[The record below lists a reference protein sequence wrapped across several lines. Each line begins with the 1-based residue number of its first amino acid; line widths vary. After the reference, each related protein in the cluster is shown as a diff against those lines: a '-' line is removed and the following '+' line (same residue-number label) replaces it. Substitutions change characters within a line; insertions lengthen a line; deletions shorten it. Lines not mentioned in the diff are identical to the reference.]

1 MKIIHICE
9 TLKGGIESYLAEIVP
24 FQVERYGSENVH
36 LIVPR
41 EDSSGAGDAMFNAT
55 TWRFERN
62 GRSTKAFL
70 EFAKFIASV
79 VGREAPDIVHLHS
92 TFAGALGRLTLF
104 AFGKRKPIIY
114 CPHGW
119 SFARKGAL
127 PINWLWR
134 AVERILAI
142 ACQRIVCISKHEY
155 ILALN
160 AGIPESRLELISSGI
175 SDISNKMG
183 SRLSV
188 GEPESSAVRLLY
200 VGRLDYQKGI
210 DLLFDALGSVQRD
223 DIELTIIG
231 EPVLNSR
238 WWDNVRAKAPKN
250 VVMTGWKERAELDQ
264 YYGHAHALVMPSRWE
279 GFGLVAV
286 EALRSGTP
294 VLCNTAGAL
303 PDIVE
308 DGVSG
313 YHINFEDIKET
324 ISFFSRMTVDEL
336 IAMRKDARGRYLREF
351 TSIRMNERTL
361 AMYQS
366 VNEEQLEAQ
375 ISAR

>member
-1 MKIIHICE
+1 MKIVHICE
-9 TLKGGIESYLAEIVP
+9 TLKGGIESYLAELVP
-24 FQVERYGSENVH
+24 FQVERYGSKNVH

-41 EDSSGAGDAMFNAT
+41 EDLDGADDAMLNAT
-55 TWRFERN
+55 TWRFKRN
-62 GRSTKAFL
+62 GRSPKALL
-70 EFAKFIASV
+70 EFAKFIVSV
-79 VGREAPDIVHLHS
+79 VNKEGPDIVHLHS
-92 TFAGALGRLTLF
+92 TFAGAVGRLTLL

-119 SFARKGAL
+119 SFARKGVL

-134 AVERILAI
+134 AIERILAI

-160 AGIPESRLELISSGI
+160 AGIPESKLELISSGI
-175 SDISNKMG
+175 SDIFNKVG
-183 SRLSV
+183 GRPRV

-210 DLLFDALGSVQRD
+210 DLLFDALASVQRD

-231 EPVLNSR
+231 EPVLSSR
-238 WWDNVRAKAPKN
+238 WWDNVRVRAPKN
-250 VVMTGWKERAELDQ
+250 VVMTGWKERAVLDQ
-264 YYGHAHALVMPSRWE
+264 YYGQAHALVMPSRWE

-324 ISFFSRMTVDEL
+324 IGFFSRMTADEL
-336 IAMRKDARGRYLREF
+336 IAMRMGARGRYIREF
-351 TSIRMNERTL
+351 TSTKMNKRTL

-366 VNEEQLEAQ
+366 VSKKVNE
-375 ISAR
+375 

>member
-1 MKIIHICE
+1 MKIVHICE
-9 TLKGGIESYLAEIVP
+9 TLKGGIESYLAELVP

-41 EDSSGAGDAMFNAT
+41 EGLSGADEAMFSAT

-62 GRSTKAFL
+62 GRSPRAFL
-70 EFAKFIASV
+70 EFAKFIVSV
-79 VGREAPDIVHLHS
+79 VDKEAPDIVHLHS
-92 TFAGALGRLTLF
+92 TFAGAFGRLTLL
-104 AFGKRKPIIY
+104 AFGRRKPIIY

-119 SFARKGAL
+119 SFARKGVL

-134 AVERILAI
+134 AIERILAR

-155 ILALN
+155 NLALN
-160 AGIPESRLELISSGI
+160 AGIPVSKLELISSGV
-175 SDISNKMG
+175 SDISNNVG
-183 SRLSV
+183 SPFSV
-188 GEPESSAVRLLY
+188 GEPEGSAVRLLY

-231 EPVLNSR
+231 EPVLSSR
-238 WWDNVRAKAPKN
+238 WWDNVRSKAPKN
-250 VVMTGWKERAELDQ
+250 VVMTGWKERAELDH

-313 YHINFEDIKET
+313 YHINFENIRET

-336 IAMRKDARGRYLREF
+336 IAMRKDARDKYIREF
-351 TSIRMNERTL
+351 TSTRMNERTL

-366 VNEEQLEAQ
+366 VSEQLED
-375 ISAR
+375 RN